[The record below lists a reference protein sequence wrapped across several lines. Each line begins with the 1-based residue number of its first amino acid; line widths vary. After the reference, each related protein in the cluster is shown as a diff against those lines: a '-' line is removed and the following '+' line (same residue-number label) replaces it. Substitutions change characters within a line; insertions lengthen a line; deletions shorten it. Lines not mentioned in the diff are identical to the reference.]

1 MSENYHHG
9 VKTDET
15 TDLSTLIRDIDTSTI
30 GVVCIADDA
39 DATTF
44 PLNTPV
50 LITRVDSVIGKAGK
64 KGTLYTTL
72 KAISDQSSPKVIVI
86 RVPDASTYVPA
97 DSEAAPTQEQLIM
110 GGVSA
115 EGRYEGMY
123 ALLSAPSRV
132 GETPRV
138 LAVPGLDSEAVAA
151 QLGVIAEKLRAFA
164 YISAYNCKTI
174 AEAKAY
180 RETFAQREL
189 MVIWPS
195 FIAYNKNSA
204 GDETIPATA
213 YAVGLRAK
221 IDAEQGWHKTIS
233 NVVVNNVLGISAD
246 VYWSLQGTDT
256 DADELNSNGITTL
269 IKRGGFRFWGSR
281 TCDAATYIFESYTRT
296 AQIMADMIAEAHFE
310 YMDKPLTPSLAKDII
325 DGINKKGSALVTAG
339 RLLGF
344 SCWYDKNDN
353 ATGDLRDGKL
363 KIRYKYTPVPPLE
376 QLGLVQEF
384 TDEYFAVFDQLAA

>member
-1 MSENYHHG
+1 MTDTYHHG
-9 VKTDET
+9 VKTTET

-30 GVVCIADDA
+30 GVICIADDA

-50 LITRVDSVIGKAGK
+50 LVTRVSSVLGKAGK
-64 KGTLYTTL
+64 KGTLHTTL
-72 KAISDQSSPKVIVI
+72 KAISDQASPKVVVI

-97 DSEAAPTQEQLIM
+97 DGEAAPTQEQLII
-110 GGVSA
+110 GGVNSA
-115 EGRYEGMY
+115 GRYEGMF
-123 ALLSAPSRV
+123 ALLSAPASV

-151 QLGVIAEKLRAFA
+151 QLGVIAENLRAFA
-164 YISAYNCKTI
+164 YISAYNCNTI

-189 MVIWPS
+189 MIIWPS
-195 FIAYNKNSA
+195 FIAYNSASAKN
-204 GDETIPATA
+204 ETIPATA
-213 YAVGLRAK
+213 YAIGLRAK

-281 TCDAATYIFESYTRT
+281 TCDAETYTFESYTRT
-296 AQIMADMIAEAHFE
+296 AQIMADMIAEAHFS
-310 YMDKPLTPSLAKDII
+310 YIDKPLTPSLVKDII
-325 DGINKKGSALVTAG
+325 DGINQKGSALVTSG

-353 ATGDLRDGKL
+353 ATGDLRGGKL

>member
-1 MSENYHHG
+1 MSDNYHHG

-39 DATTF
+39 DAATF

-50 LITRVDSVIGKAGK
+50 LLTRVKNFIGKAGK

-72 KAISDQSSPKVIVI
+72 KAIDDQASPKVVVI
-86 RVPDASTYVPA
+86 RVQDATTYVPVA
-97 DSEAAPTQEQLIM
+97 GENAPTQDQLVI
-110 GGVSA
+110 GGVNA
-115 EGRYEGMY
+115 EGRYEGMF
-123 ALLSAPSRV
+123 ALLAAPASV

-174 AEAKAY
+174 AEAKTY

-195 FIAYNKNSA
+195 FIAYNKNS
-204 GDETIPATA
+204 GSNETIPATA

-281 TCDAATYIFESYTRT
+281 TCDATTYIFESYTRT

-310 YMDKPLTPSLAKDII
+310 YIDLPLTPSLVKDII
-325 DGINKKGSALVTAG
+325 DGINKKGSSLVTAG

-344 SCWYDKNDN
+344 SCWYDSSDN

-363 KIRYKYTPVPPLE
+363 RIRYKYTPVPPLE
-376 QLGLVQEF
+376 QLGLTQEF